1 MINVANKI
9 TIVRLLLVPLFIS
22 FVLYAKWEMALL
34 VFILAAISDGLDGY
48 IARRFKQRTELG
60 TVLDPIAD
68 KILILSA
75 FISFSVVKIF
85 PGSERLPLYVPI
97 VIISRD
103 AIIVLGA
110 VLIQFIKGKIE
121 IRPTAIGKV
130 TTFFQMITVISILM
144 KLSVSPLLWNIAVA
158 FTIFSGTDYIIKGAR
173 VFNEK

>member
-1 MINVANKI
+1 MS
-9 TIVRLLLVPLFIS
+9 TI
-22 FVLYAKWEMALL
+22 
-34 VFILAAISDGLDGY
+34 
-48 IARRFKQRTELG
+48 
-60 TVLDPIAD
+60 
-68 KILILSA
+68 
-75 FISFSVVKIF
+75 
-85 PGSERLPLYVPI
+85 YVPI